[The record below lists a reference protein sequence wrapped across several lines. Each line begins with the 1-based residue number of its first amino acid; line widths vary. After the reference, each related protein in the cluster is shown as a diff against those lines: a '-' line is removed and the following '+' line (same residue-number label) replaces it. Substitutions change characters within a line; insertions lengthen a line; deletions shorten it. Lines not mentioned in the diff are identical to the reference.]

1 MQKKLEDVFG
11 KNHGLDQKSVEY
23 LAKALSKNN
32 LPGFDY
38 IEFKQSLAALAALNM
53 DEATAYK
60 SAFATASTMGL
71 TKAKLL
77 ETATHYRNIIIKEK
91 DHFENAV
98 KKQIQQKVQGKQQEV
113 ERLRAQIEKHQEKIR
128 QLEEQ
133 IQKFQAT
140 IDGADSQIQE
150 AERKIQMTRDGFEV
164 THQSILNQIDKDLEN
179 IADYL

>member
-113 ERLRAQIEKHQEKIR
+113 ERLRGQIEKHREKIS

-150 AERKIQMTRDGFEV
+150 AERKIQLTRDGFEV